1 MSSRHINGHDKN
13 GDAVVTIT
21 LTGESD
27 IHRFAYNLLS
37 QQVEFAEMGRD
48 ILKSQ
53 RRRLGKAAWVDMW
66 RTFHGD
72 KSKPLTFSWKRD
84 L

>member
-1 MSSRHINGHDKN
+1 MSASHVNRHAD

-21 LTGESD
+21 ITGESD
-27 IHRFAYNLLS
+27 IHRFAYNLLDD
-37 QQVEFAEMGRD
+37 QCEFAEMGRN

-53 RRRLGKAAWVDMW
+53 RRRLGRATWVHMW
-66 RTFHGD
+66 KTFHGET
-72 KSKPLTFSWKRD
+72 SKPLTFSWKRD

>member
-1 MSSRHINGHDKN
+1 MSSKHRIARDRNGE
-13 GDAVVTIT
+13 AVVTIT

-37 QQVEFAEMGRD
+37 QQVEFAAMGRN

-53 RRRLGKAAWVDMW
+53 RRRLGKARWVGMW
-66 RTFHGD
+66 HTFHGEQ
-72 KSKPLTFSWKRD
+72 KPLTFSWKRD